1 MSLPLRFRFLLTWLA
16 TGFCLTG
23 HAIENVS
30 AINYTST
37 TGTPSTSEG
46 FTYDNTVEAVTDF
59 STSNGNGYTVIS
71 SAPNALVQRNGT
83 PAQSSVWY
91 VIDGA
96 GPNYSGVHQDSYGP
110 LLKSNNLLEG
120 SDNTF
125 DNGTAATAG
134 NIERLDFTW
143 NTPFTNLNSLAF
155 AVFDRGNAGAHDA
168 FTLAIVTGVDANGK
182 PTSYGGY
189 LKVAAGW
196 GAATNPVANQNYNL
210 FRYANGDN
218 LTANTSATESN
229 TQGIGGVVIK
239 VSDVTLAPGSQV
251 YGYSLMGNDVNP
263 TTASDLLNVANTTVY
278 PANTSDATGGGIDLA
293 AVNGLEIREVPEPTA
308 WAWLGASG
316 SVIAG
321 ICAGKRWKLLL
332 AVRATA

>member
-1 MSLPLRFRFLLTWLA
+1 MLHPLRFRLLLTLLA
-16 TGFCLTG
+16 AGFCLTG
-23 HAIENVS
+23 RAIENVS
-30 AINYTST
+30 VINYTST
-37 TGTPSTSEG
+37 TGTPTTSEG
-46 FTYDNTVEAVTDF
+46 FTYDNDVEAVTDF
-59 STSNGNGYTVIS
+59 STDAGNGYTVLS

-91 VIDGA
+91 VIDGT

-110 LLKSNNLLEG
+110 LLKSNNLFEG

-125 DNGTAATAG
+125 SNGTTASAG

-182 PTSYGGY
+182 PTSYGGFI
-189 LKVAAGW
+189 KVAAGW
-196 GAATNPVANQNYNL
+196 GAATNPIANQSYNL

-218 LTANTSATESN
+218 LTANTSATEKQA
-229 TQGIGGVVIK
+229 QGIGGVVIK

-278 PANTSDATGGGIDLA
+278 PANTSDTTGGGIDLA

-308 WAWLGASG
+308 WTLIGIGGFLLITFSASKRRW
-316 SVIAG
+316 IA
-321 ICAGKRWKLLL
+321 
-332 AVRATA
+332 